1 MTVVGTPS
9 AVSCAPMAWTGGV
22 PSVTTST
29 SRFTPPCGATGGGV
43 GTDVGEDVTYGVP
56 GLADPPA
63 PHAASTVT
71 PATATAAMTALD
83 RCPARFPMSVH
94 SIC

>member
-9 AVSCAPMAWTGGV
+9 AVSCAPRAWTGGV

-43 GTDVGEDVTYGVP
+43 GTGVVDGVMYGVP
-56 GLADPPA
+56 GLAGPLA

-71 PATATAAMTALD
+71 AVTATAAMTALD
-83 RCPARFPMSVH
+83 RWRARFPMSVH
-94 SIC
+94 GIC